1 MRIQKTIL
9 ILTLFLIFSCVSKS
23 KDNNVEIIL
32 KESSTEYEEKSRIGS
47 IKNDDFLE
55 TSIDSLWDNLIF
67 KKGGCL
73 TGGQYVYNDKFG
85 NEGCVMSNSEGWEKF
100 FNKDIKLLSNFL
112 IDKISDD
119 ITKTN
124 IHTCPFFT
132 AMEGEIAV
140 YGLQRLFKTNWYDFN
155 EFDEF
160 QNRQSESSTENHQAW
175 LQNILKNKK
184 KREILINCWKKKASD

>member
-9 ILTLFLIFSCVSKS
+9 ILTLFLIFSCISKS
-23 KDNNVEIIL
+23 KENNVENIL
-32 KESSTEYEEKSRIGS
+32 KESSSESKEKSRIGS
-47 IKNDDFLE
+47 IKNNYFLE
-55 TSIDSLWDNLIF
+55 ISIDTLWNNLIF

-85 NEGCVMSNSEGWEKF
+85 SEGCVMSNSEDWEIF
-100 FNKDIKLLSNFL
+100 FNKDIKIISNFL
-112 IDKISDD
+112 INKISDD
-119 ITKTN
+119 TTKTN

-140 YGLQRLFKTNWYDFN
+140 YGLQRLLKINWYDFN
-155 EFDEF
+155 EFNEF

>member
-112 IDKISDD
+112 IDKISNDT
-119 ITKTN
+119 TKTN

-140 YGLQRLFKTNWYDFN
+140 YGLQKLFRINWYDFN
-155 EFDEF
+155 EFNEF